1 MLLTYIRAFFGER
14 NMVAGPS
21 HNNFIFRIV
30 KCAVIYSK
38 TIIKSATLENVKIVG
53 ANVTQKLS
61 RGRCN
66 AAPNWDSNQ
75 FSNLIKS

>member
-38 TIIKSATLENVKIVG
+38 TIIKSAIPENVKIVG
-53 ANVTQKLS
+53 ANVTQKLRVEDDAMRLPTGS
-61 RGRCN
+61 
-66 AAPNWDSNQ
+66 
-75 FSNLIKS
+75 LINFQI